1 MAGACQWRRRWR
13 QKEDLPEAID
23 PVTPMTLTFLNALN
37 AAAARKKVTKKG
49 FANED
54 MSDAA

>member
-1 MAGACQWRRRWR
+1 M
-13 QKEDLPEAID
+13 PEAIE

-37 AAAARKKVTKKG
+37 AAAASKKVTKNG
-49 FANED
+49 LANEE